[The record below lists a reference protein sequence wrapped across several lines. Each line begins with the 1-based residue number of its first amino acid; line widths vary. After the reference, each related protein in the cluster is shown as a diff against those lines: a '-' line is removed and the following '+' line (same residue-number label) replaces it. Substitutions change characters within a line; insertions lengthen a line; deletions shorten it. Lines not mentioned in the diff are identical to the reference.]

1 MDLQAR
7 KEKLDLLSSKLK
19 KKKFW
24 AILLA
29 LFTLSVNA
37 FAWFVFS
44 KYSEYQFTGSV
55 AAWDVEMRDENQ
67 QLVNNIIVSV
77 NMKPGMST
85 FTKTYEIKN
94 LGGVDAKFTYELQ
107 SLKILGRNINVYGIQ
122 NPDTYLTTF
131 YPFSIDLSS
140 DKSIITAGDKA
151 TFSTVVDWDFEEAN
165 KFFALNN
172 VYDYNPTFKYYKLV
186 NDEYTE
192 FAVSDTNYNANRDS
206 MFIEKDDADTYFG
219 MMCGDYQK
227 SSGLDCI
234 EMEILLKVEQNNS

>member
-1 MDLQAR
+1 MDLQTR
-7 KEKLDLLSSKLK
+7 KEKLDLLSKKLK

-55 AAWDVEMRDENQ
+55 SAWDVEMRDENQ

-77 NMKPGMST
+77 NMKPGMDT
-85 FTKTYEIKN
+85 FTKTYEINN
-94 LGGVDAKFTYELQ
+94 LGGVDAKFSYELQ
-107 SLKILGRNINVYGIQ
+107 SLKILGRDINVYGIQ
-122 NPDTYLTTF
+122 DADDYLENF

-140 DKSIITAGDKA
+140 DKSLIVAGDKA
-151 TFSTVVDWDFEEAN
+151 TFSTVVNWDFEEAN

-172 VYDYNPTFKYYKLV
+172 IYDYNSTFKYYKLSGTTY
-186 NDEYTE
+186 NE
-192 FAVSDTNYNANRDS
+192 FEVSDTNYNANRDS
-206 MFIEKDDADTYFG
+206 LYLEKDDADTYFG

>member
-1 MDLQAR
+1 MDLQTR
-7 KEKLDLLSSKLK
+7 KEKLDLLSKRFK

-67 QLVNNIIVSV
+67 QLVNNIIVTV
-77 NMKPGMST
+77 NMKPGMQT
-85 FTKTYEIKN
+85 FTKTYDINN

-107 SLKILGRNINVYGIQ
+107 SLKILGRDINVYGIQ
-122 NPDTYLTTF
+122 NQNTYLTTF
-131 YPFSIDLSS
+131 YPFSINLASN
-140 DKSIITAGDKA
+140 KSVIQGGDSA
-151 TFSTVVDWDFEEAN
+151 TFTTTVNWSFEEAN
-165 KFFALNN
+165 KYFALNN
-172 VYDYNPTFKYYKLV
+172 IYDYNPTFKYYKLV

-192 FAVSDTNYNANRDS
+192 FAVSDTNYIANRDS
-206 MFIEKDDADTYFG
+206 LFLEKDDADTYFG
-219 MMCGDYQK
+219 MMCGEYQDTNN
-227 SSGLDCI
+227 LDCI
-234 EMEILLKVEQNNS
+234 EMKVLLKVEQNNT